1 MSPRSTRDSTLV
13 VTPATTRV
21 VSSDGT
27 LSPGS
32 ESPLLSRLPEL
43 GEKLEDPSEVFDRFL
58 DYVSEIGLELYEA
71 QEEALLEIVADNN
84 VILSTPT
91 GSGKSLV
98 ALAMHFKA
106 LCEDKRSFYTSPVKA
121 LVNEKFFDL
130 CEAFH
135 PDNVGLM
142 TGDATVNRDAPI
154 ICCTAEILANMAL
167 RQGEAADVQ
176 YAILDEFHFYGD
188 RDRGVAWQVPL
199 LCLSQTR
206 FLLMS
211 ATLGDM
217 AHFEEALTDLNG
229 RPTSTVTSEQ
239 RPVPLTYHYLTNPLH
254 EVVPWLIEKD
264 EAPVYLVNFTQ
275 KACHSEAQSLMSV
288 DFTPKE
294 DKRAIGAMLKDFR
307 FDTPYG
313 KKIRRF
319 IRHGVGVHHGGM
331 LPKYRRLVERLAKE
345 GLLKVISGTD
355 TLGVGVNIPIR
366 TVVLSKLCKYD
377 GQKTRLLRVR
387 DFKQICGRAGR
398 KGYDDHGT
406 VVALAPEHVID
417 NERAKA
423 KAAGDPKKLK
433 KLHKKKPPERGY
445 VHWTEDT
452 FKKLKNGRPEG
463 LTSRFVVSH
472 GMMLSVLSRPEGG
485 CRAMKDLIRHSHD
498 RDAVRH
504 RHAKVAIQMFRAL
517 VEAEVIALVD
527 QPGRIAKKAVVNV
540 DLQDEFSLNYGL
552 SLFVV
557 QALKVLDQDI
567 ETYSLDVLS
576 LVESILEDP
585 HIILRKQL
593 DRIKTEALAEMK
605 AAGMDYEDRIEELD
619 KLSPPK
625 PNAELIYGL
634 FDAYAASQPWLGRE
648 NVLPKGV
655 ARELY
660 ERALDMRSYIV
671 EMKLEQSEGT
681 VLRYFTD
688 VYKALVQTVPSWAVT
703 PEVEDM
709 IEFFGA
715 VVRGVD
721 ASLITEWE
729 KLRDPDYVP
738 TRFEPEPELESRGV
752 TGDERA
758 FTVLVRNAAFRVAR
772 ALARRAF
779 DAAAELVEAPAEAE
793 PWTAERLEAALE
805 RYFEEH
811 GAIRIDPRARA
822 TEFCVIDR
830 HDDHWRVR
838 QILLD
843 PDEHGEWFL
852 GFRIDLAASDEADA
866 PVLVLEAVRD

>member
-1 MSPRSTRDSTLV
+1 
-13 VTPATTRV
+13 
-21 VSSDGT
+21 
-27 LSPGS
+27 
-32 ESPLLSRLPEL
+32 LSRLPEL
-43 GEKLEDPSEVFDRFL
+43 GETLDDPTDVFDRFL
-58 DYVSEIGLELYEA
+58 DYVTEIGLELYDA

-84 VILSTPT
+84 VILATPT

-106 LCEDKRSFYTSPVKA
+106 MCEDKRSFYTSPVKA

-167 RQGEAADVQ
+167 REGALADVQ
-176 YAILDEFHFYGD
+176 YAVLDEFHFYGD
-188 RDRGVAWQVPL
+188 RDRGVAWQIPL
-199 LCLSQTR
+199 LCLPQTR

-217 AHFEEALTDLNG
+217 SSFEEALTELNG
-229 RPTSTVTSEQ
+229 RPTATVTSDQ
-239 RPVPLTYHYLTNPLH
+239 RPVPLSYHYLVSPLH
-254 EVVPWLIEKD
+254 EVVPWLIDKD

-275 KACHSEAQSLMSV
+275 KSCHDEAQSLMSV

-294 DKRAIGAMLKDFR
+294 DKRAISAMLKDFR

-313 KKIRRF
+313 KKIQRF
-319 IRHGVGVHHGGM
+319 IRHGIGVHHGGM

-366 TVVLSKLCKYD
+366 TVVFSKLCKFD

-398 KGYDDHGT
+398 KGYDDHGS
-406 VVALAPEHVID
+406 VVALAPAHVIE

-445 VHWTEDT
+445 VHWNEQT
-452 FKKLKNGRPEG
+452 FNKLKKGRPEP
-463 LTSRFVVSH
+463 LKSRFAVSH
-472 GMMLSVLSRPEGG
+472 GMILSVLSRPEGG
-485 CRAMKDLIRHSHD
+485 CQAMKDLIRNSHD
-498 RDAVRH
+498 RKAVKH
-504 RHAKVAIQMFRAL
+504 RHAKVAIQMFRSL
-517 VEAEVIALVD
+517 VEADVVALVD
-527 QPGRIAKKAVVNV
+527 QPDRIAKKAVVNV

-557 QALKVLDQDI
+557 QALEVLDREI
-567 ETYSLDVLS
+567 ETYPLDVLS
-576 LVESILEDP
+576 LVEAILEDP

-593 DRIKTEALAEMK
+593 DRIKTEALVEMK
-605 AAGMDYEDRIEELD
+605 AAGMDYEDRMEELD
-619 KLSPPK
+619 KLEHPK

-634 FDAYAASQPWLGRE
+634 FDAYAGGQPWLGRE
-648 NVLPKGV
+648 NVHPKGV
-655 ARELY
+655 GRELY

-671 EMKLEQSEGT
+671 DMKLERSEGT

-688 VYKALVQTVPSWAVT
+688 VYKALVQTVPNWAVT

-729 KLRDPDYVP
+729 RLRDPDYVP
-738 TRFEPEPELESRGV
+738 TRFEPEPVLESRGV
-752 TGDERA
+752 TGDRRA
-758 FTVLVRNAAFRVAR
+758 FTVLVRNAAFRVVR

-779 DAAAELVEAPAEAE
+779 DEAAELVESPEDAE
-793 PWTAERLEAALE
+793 PWTAERLESALE

-822 TEFCVIDR
+822 TEFCVIEEQ
-830 HDDHWRVR
+830 DDHWRVR
-838 QILLD
+838 QVLLD

-852 GFRIDLAASDEADA
+852 GLRVDLEASDEADA
-866 PVLVLEAVRD
+866 PVLVLETIRD